1 MKNPLHRKKLQLALN
16 AFTSKV
22 REKSSELDY
31 IWVTRK
37 TLTSWTFVVMTQQPV
52 ALNSCLYLVY
62 QAGWMTSACLSTRI
76 SSMKLEWTVE

>member
-37 TLTSWTFVVMTQQPV
+37 TLSSQTCCLVMTQQP
-52 ALNSCLYLVY
+52 
-62 QAGWMTSACLSTRI
+62 
-76 SSMKLEWTVE
+76 